1 MVFATITLLFSITV
15 LPALTSERALFVI
28 DKKGTLR
35 YIDVHDINKGPPL
48 EDLTGALEKL
58 K

>member
-1 MVFATITLLFSITV
+1 MVSATITLLFSITV

-28 DKKGTLR
+28 DKKGILR
-35 YIDVHDINKGPPL
+35 CIDVHDINKKPPL
-48 EDLTGALEKL
+48 ENLMGALEKL